1 MIAIITRRRR
11 RRHEGPIR
19 AAVGDEMTGMRAI
32 VIREHGGR
40 DKLRLDET
48 VPVPRAGPGQA
59 VVRVHACGLNHLDI
73 FVRRGMPGKHTP
85 LPFISGGDIAGVVDA
100 VGPAAPADARSAAGA
115 VAVGQRV
122 LVDPAVPGGAI
133 GEDAPGGLAEYAL
146 VPAANLIPLPDGVSF
161 DEAAALPIAY
171 GTAWRMLLTRGT
183 VRAGERI
190 LILGAAGGV
199 GTACVQIAKMAGCT
213 VYAAASREDKL
224 GRLRDLGADYLIN
237 YRDVEFDR
245 EVWRLTEKRGV
256 DVVVDYTGEETW
268 PRSLRSLRKGG
279 RLLTCGATTGF
290 EARTDLRYVWVR
302 ELTILGSDGWTRDDL
317 DALLRAVQARRIRP
331 VIDRVLPLAQ
341 TAEGERLLEDREVIG
356 KVIIH
361 PLE

>member
-1 MIAIITRRRR
+1 
-11 RRHEGPIR
+11 
-19 AAVGDEMTGMRAI
+19 MRAI

-40 DKLRLDET
+40 EKLQLDET
-48 VPVPRAGPGQA
+48 VPMPHPGPGQA

-73 FVRRGMPGKHTP
+73 FVRRGMPGKRTP
-85 LPFISGGDIAGVVDA
+85 LPFISGGDIAGA
-100 VGPAAPADARSAAGA
+100 IAEIGAG
-115 VAVGQRV
+115 VSGVTGGERV
-122 LVDPAVPGGAI
+122 LVDPAIEGGAI

-146 VPAANLIPLPDGVSF
+146 VPAANLIPLPDGVSY

-183 VRAGERI
+183 VRAGERV

-199 GTACVQIAKMAGCT
+199 GTACVQIAKMTGCT

-237 YRDVEFDR
+237 YRDAEFDR

-256 DVVVDYTGEETW
+256 DVVVDYTGADTW

-279 RLLTCGATTGF
+279 RLLTCGATTGHD
-290 EARTDLRYVWVR
+290 AMTDLRYVWVR
-302 ELTILGSDGWTRDDL
+302 ELTILGSDGWTRADL
-317 DALLRAVQARRIRP
+317 EALLAAVRGGRIRP
-331 VIDRVLPLAQ
+331 VIDRVLPLAL
-341 TAEGERLLEDREVIG
+341 TAEGHRLLEDREVVG

>member
-1 MIAIITRRRR
+1 
-11 RRHEGPIR
+11 
-19 AAVGDEMTGMRAI
+19 MRAI

-40 DKLRLDET
+40 EKLQLDET
-48 VPVPRAGPGQA
+48 VPKPQAGPGQA
-59 VVRVHACGLNHLDI
+59 VVRVHACGLNHLDV
-73 FVRRGMPGKHTP
+73 FVRRGMPGKRTP
-85 LPFISGGDIAGVVDA
+85 LPFISGGDIAGTVA
-100 VGPAAPADARSAAGA
+100 EVGAGA
-115 VAVGQRV
+115 GGVAVGQRV
-122 LVDPAVPGGAI
+122 LVDPAIDGGAI

-146 VPAANLIPLPDGVSF
+146 VPAANLIPLPDEVSY

-171 GTAWRMLLTRGT
+171 GTAWRMLLTRGA
-183 VRAGERI
+183 VRAGEHV

-199 GTACVQIAKMAGCT
+199 GTACVQIAKMMGCT
-213 VYAAASREDKL
+213 VYAAASRQDKL
-224 GRLRDLGADYLIN
+224 GKLRDLGADHLIN

-245 EVWRLTEKRGV
+245 EVWRLTAKRGV
-256 DVVVDYTGEETW
+256 DVVVDYTGADTW

-290 EARTDLRYVWVR
+290 EAQTDLRYVWAR
-302 ELTILGSDGWTRDDL
+302 ELTILGSDGWTRADL
-317 DALLRAVQARRIRP
+317 EALLSAVRAGRIRP

-341 TAEGERLLEDREVIG
+341 TAEGHRLLEDREVVG

>member
-1 MIAIITRRRR
+1 
-11 RRHEGPIR
+11 
-19 AAVGDEMTGMRAI
+19 MRAI

-40 DKLRLDET
+40 EKLQLDET
-48 VPVPRAGPGQA
+48 VPTPHPGPGQA

-73 FVRRGMPGKHTP
+73 FVRRGMPGKRTP
-85 LPFISGGDIAGVVDA
+85 LPFISGGDIAGTVAEIGAGFDFMVA
-100 VGPAAPADARSAAGA
+100 GRESAGTAGA
-115 VAVGQRV
+115 TAGQRV
-122 LVDPAVPGGAI
+122 LVDPAIEGGAI
-133 GEDAPGGLAEYAL
+133 GEDEPGGLAEYAL
-146 VPAANLIPLPDGVSF
+146 VPAANLIPLPDEVSY

-171 GTAWRMLLTRGT
+171 GTAWRMLLARGA
-183 VRAGERI
+183 VRAGERV

-199 GTACVQIAKMAGCT
+199 GTACVQIAKMTGCT

-224 GRLRDLGADYLIN
+224 GKLRDLGADYLIN
-237 YRDVEFDR
+237 YREAEFDR

-256 DVVVDYTGEETW
+256 DVVVDYTGAETW

-279 RLLTCGATTGF
+279 RLLTCGATTGY
-290 EARTDLRYVWVR
+290 EATTDLRYVWAR
-302 ELTILGSDGWTRDDL
+302 ELTILGSDGWTRADL
-317 DALLRAVQARRIRP
+317 EALLAAVRAGRIRP

-341 TAEGERLLEDREVIG
+341 TAEGHRLLEDRDVVG

>member
-1 MIAIITRRRR
+1 MNPGELRS
-11 RRHEGPIR
+11 
-19 AAVGDEMTGMRAI
+19 VMRAI

-40 DKLRLDET
+40 DKLLLDET
-48 VPVPRAGPGQA
+48 VPVPQAGPGQA

-85 LPFISGGDIAGVVDA
+85 LPFISGGDIAGTVA
-100 VGPAAPADARSAAGA
+100 EAGPGFDFMVAGRESAGSDGI
-115 VAVGQRV
+115 AVGQRV

-133 GEDAPGGLAEYAL
+133 GEDLPGGLAEYAL
-146 VPAANLIPLPDGVSF
+146 VPAANLIPLPDDVPF

-171 GTAWRMLLTRGT
+171 GTAWRMLLTRGAIS
-183 VRAGERI
+183 AGEHV

-224 GRLRDLGADYLIN
+224 GKLRDLGADHLIN

-268 PRSLRSLRKGG
+268 PRSIRSLRKGG

-302 ELTILGSDGWTRDDL
+302 ELTILGSDGWTRGEL
-317 DALLRAVQARRIRP
+317 EALLAAVRAGRIRP
-331 VIDRVLPLAQ
+331 VIDCVLPLAQ
-341 TAEGERLLEDREVIG
+341 TAEGERLLEDREAVG

>member
-1 MIAIITRRRR
+1 
-11 RRHEGPIR
+11 
-19 AAVGDEMTGMRAI
+19 MRAI

-40 DKLRLDET
+40 EQLRLEET
-48 VPVPRAGPGQA
+48 VPTPRPGPGQ
-59 VVRVHACGLNHLDI
+59 VVVQVHACGLNHLDI

-85 LPFISGGDIAGVVDA
+85 LPFISGGDIAGTVA
-100 VGPAAPADARSAAGA
+100 EIGAGPAAG
-115 VAVGQRV
+115 VTVGERV
-122 LVDPAVPGGAI
+122 LVDPAVEGGAI
-133 GEDAPGGLAEYAL
+133 GEDAPGGLAEYVL
-146 VPAANLIPLPDGVSF
+146 VPAANLIPLADGMSF
-161 DEAAALPIAY
+161 DDAAALPIAY
-171 GTAWRMLLTRGT
+171 GTAWRMLLTRGA
-183 VRAGERI
+183 VAAGERV

-256 DVVVDYTGEETW
+256 DVVVDYTGADTW

-302 ELTILGSDGWTRDDL
+302 ELTILGSDGWTRADL
-317 DALLRAVQARRIRP
+317 EALLGAVRTGRIRP

-341 TAEGERLLEDREVIG
+341 TAEGERLLEEREAVG

>member
-1 MIAIITRRRR
+1 
-11 RRHEGPIR
+11 
-19 AAVGDEMTGMRAI
+19 MRAI

-40 DKLRLDET
+40 EKLLLEES
-48 VPVPRAGPGQA
+48 VPTPRPGSGQ
-59 VVRVHACGLNHLDI
+59 VLVRVHACALNHLDI

-85 LPFISGGDIAGVVDA
+85 LPFISGGDIAGTVA
-100 VGPAAPADARSAAGA
+100 EIGAGAAAG
-115 VAVGQRV
+115 VTVGERV
-122 LVDPAVPGGAI
+122 LVDPAVEGGAI
-133 GEDAPGGLAEYAL
+133 GEDAPGGLAEFVL
-146 VPAANLIPLPDGVSF
+146 VPAANLIPLPDGLSF
-161 DEAAALPIAY
+161 NEAAALPIAY

-183 VRAGERI
+183 VAARERV

-237 YRDVEFDR
+237 YRDLDFDR

-256 DVVVDYTGEETW
+256 DVVVDYTGADTW

-290 EARTDLRYVWVR
+290 EARTDLRYVWAR
-302 ELTILGSDGWTRDDL
+302 ELTIFGSDGWTRADL
-317 DALLRAVQARRIRP
+317 EALLAAVRAGRIRP

-341 TAEGERLLEDREVIG
+341 TAEGERLLEDREVVG

>member
-1 MIAIITRRRR
+1 
-11 RRHEGPIR
+11 
-19 AAVGDEMTGMRAI
+19 MRAI

-40 DKLRLDET
+40 DRLQLEQAA
-48 VPVPRAGPGQA
+48 PAPGAGVGQA
-59 VVRVHACGLNHLDI
+59 IVRVHACGLNHLDI

-85 LPFISGGDIAGVVDA
+85 LPFTSGGDIAGVVEA
-100 VGPAAPADARSAAGA
+100 LGPAAPVESAGA
-115 VAVGQRV
+115 APGIVVGQRV

-133 GEDAPGGLAEYAL
+133 GEDVPGWLAEYAL
-146 VPAANLIPLPDGVSF
+146 VPAANLIPLPDGLSF

-171 GTAWRMLLTRGT
+171 GTAWRMMLTRGA

-224 GRLRDLGADYLIN
+224 GTLRDLGADHLIN

-256 DVVVDYTGEETW
+256 DVVVDYTGRETW
-268 PRSLRSLRKGG
+268 SRSLRALRKGG

-290 EARTDLRYVWVR
+290 EAVTDLRYVWVR
-302 ELTILGSDGWTRDDL
+302 ELTILGSDGWTREDL
-317 DALLRAVQARRIRP
+317 LALLAAVQAGRIRP
-331 VIDRVLPLAQ
+331 VIGRVLPLAQ